1 MLENLLTSN
10 IQLWSA
16 RRATLVGV
24 DEGIID
30 DELKLGE
37 RLRQCIWA
45 KIKWLGEMKLRE
57 KKRGTKMK

>member
-1 MLENLLTSN
+1 M
-10 IQLWSA
+10 
-16 RRATLVGV
+16 GV